1 MKCPKCGAELEDD
14 AFFCDKCGSVVSAD
28 TDAID
33 LFSASEEKDDESGS
47 LDFKAGDTSAHSGG
61 GDFFSKL
68 HKSGD
73 AAKAEPA
80 EVTSGGNFYN
90 NVSRSGIINN
100 GVNDRAADAENA
112 EMAAAAAGF
121 YSNTGKSDAINN
133 GMNSRATDA
142 ESAEMAA
149 VAAGFYS
156 NTGKSEAISNGMNSR
171 SADAESPEV
180 VAAAAGFYSSANKGK
195 TTDANNSVVFD
206 AKIDDDELSQISI
219 DKTVLD
225 VKEVTD
231 IAPDLY
237 HGKLDVPD
245 EELEQEDESK
255 YAADL
260 VTGEI
265 KVSEEEQAQENEEE
279 SKYAADLVSGP
290 LNVPDEELAQ
300 EDESK
305 YAADLVT
312 GKLDIPD
319 EELAQE
325 DESQYAAKL
334 NTDEIKDDENDDENS
349 EESELDKK
357 IQDDTSKA
365 VGEGTAEQKKNE
377 GKKESG
383 LGDLI
388 VKMVRDTAEQKKN
401 EGKESSAEKVN
412 LIQVL
417 VNFFREITSEDV
429 EEEEIE
435 ADDVQGNF
443 EYLSGSAENEM
454 KGYLPLCF
462 APMASLL
469 LLGFVE
475 GLVQVIIELAGFGAL
490 IGAFV
495 KTPKMRMKI
504 AQAFAKTDVFNFT
517 RYVSEIKKQMNSA
530 LVFSAIGLVIMICS
544 LIDDGGQVQNLVLLL
559 GILISSLGYCLA
571 VNSGVRCIIVKDAF
585 AKIREE
591 KRPKKTYTDQVNIA
605 CFALCIV
612 ALLVFVF
619 VKFAGVI

>member
-28 TDAID
+28 TDEID

-68 HKSGD
+68 HKSGGV

-219 DKTVLD
+219 DK

-334 NTDEIKDDENDDENS
+334 NTDEIKDDENS

-357 IQDDTSKA
+357 IQEDTSKA

-377 GKKESG
+377 GKK
-383 LGDLI
+383 
-388 VKMVRDTAEQKKN
+388 
-401 EGKESSAEKVN
+401 SSAEKVN

>member
-28 TDAID
+28 TDEID

-90 NVSRSGIINN
+90 NVSRSGTIDN

-121 YSNTGKSDAINN
+121 YSNNGKSDAINN

-377 GKKESG
+377 GK
-383 LGDLI
+383 
-388 VKMVRDTAEQKKN
+388 
-401 EGKESSAEKVN
+401 ESSAEKVN

>member
-28 TDAID
+28 TDEID
-33 LFSASEEKDDESGS
+33 LFSASEEKDEESGS
-47 LDFKAGDTSAHSGG
+47 LDFQAGDTSAHSGG

-68 HKSGD
+68 HKSGG

-80 EVTSGGNFYN
+80 EETSGGNFYN

-121 YSNTGKSDAINN
+121 YSNTGNSDAINN

-156 NTGKSEAISNGMNSR
+156 NTGKSDAISNGMNSR

-260 VTGEI
+260 VTGEV

-325 DESQYAAKL
+325 DESQYAAQL
-334 NTDEIKDDENDDENS
+334 NTDEIKDDENS

-357 IQDDTSKA
+357 IQEDTSKA
-365 VGEGTAEQKKNE
+365 VGEGTAEQKKTDD
-377 GKKESG
+377 KK
-383 LGDLI
+383 
-388 VKMVRDTAEQKKN
+388 
-401 EGKESSAEKVN
+401 SSAEKVN

-417 VNFFREITSEDV
+417 INFFREITSENV

-454 KGYLPLCF
+454 NGYLPLCF
-462 APMASLL
+462 APMASLF

-504 AQAFAKTDVFNFT
+504 AQAFAKTDVFTFT
-517 RYVSEIKKQMNSA
+517 RYVSEIKKQMSSA
-530 LVFSAIGLVIMICS
+530 LLFSAIGLVIMICS
-544 LIDDGGQVQNLVLLL
+544 LVDDGGQVQNLVLLL

-571 VNSGVRCIIVKDAF
+571 VNSGVRCMIVKDAF

-591 KRPKKTYTDQVNIA
+591 KRPKKTYTDQVNIG

-612 ALLVFVF
+612 ALLIFVF
-619 VKFAGVI
+619 IKFTGVF

>member
-28 TDAID
+28 TDEID

-290 LNVPDEELAQ
+290 LDVPDEELAQ

-319 EELAQE
+319 EELEQE
-325 DESQYAAKL
+325 DESQYAAQL
-334 NTDEIKDDENDDENS
+334 NTDEIKDDENS

-357 IQDDTSKA
+357 IQEDTSKA
-365 VGEGTAEQKKNE
+365 VGEGTAEQKKHE
-377 GKKESG
+377 DKKSP
-383 LGDLI
+383 
-388 VKMVRDTAEQKKN
+388 
-401 EGKESSAEKVN
+401 AEKVN

-417 VNFFREITSEDV
+417 INFFREITSENV

-443 EYLSGSAENEM
+443 EYLSGSAENDM
-454 KGYLPLCF
+454 KGYIPLCF
-462 APMASLL
+462 APMVSLF

-490 IGAFV
+490 IAAFV

-504 AQAFAKTDVFNFT
+504 AQAFAKTDVFTFT
-517 RYVSEIKKQMNSA
+517 RYVSEIKKQMSSA
-530 LVFSAIGLVIMICS
+530 LLFSAIGLVIMICS

>member
-28 TDAID
+28 TDEID

-68 HKSGD
+68 HKSGGV
-73 AAKAEPA
+73 AAKTEPA
-80 EVTSGGNFYN
+80 EGTSGGNFYN

-206 AKIDDDELSQISI
+206 AKINDDELSQISI

-231 IAPDLY
+231 IASDLY

-334 NTDEIKDDENDDENS
+334 NTDEIKDDENS

-357 IQDDTSKA
+357 IQEDTSKA
-365 VGEGTAEQKKNE
+365 VGEG
-377 GKKESG
+377 
-383 LGDLI
+383 
-388 VKMVRDTAEQKKN
+388 TAEQKKN

-417 VNFFREITSEDV
+417 VNFFREITSENV

-443 EYLSGSAENEM
+443 EYLSGSAENDM

>member
-28 TDAID
+28 TEEID

-68 HKSGD
+68 HKSGGV
-73 AAKAEPA
+73 AAKTEPA
-80 EVTSGGNFYN
+80 EETSGGNFYN

-245 EELEQEDESK
+245 EEL
-255 YAADL
+255 
-260 VTGEI
+260 
-265 KVSEEEQAQENEEE
+265 
-279 SKYAADLVSGP
+279 
-290 LNVPDEELAQ
+290 AQ

-325 DESQYAAKL
+325 DESQYAAQL
-334 NTDEIKDDENDDENS
+334 NTDEIKDDENS

-357 IQDDTSKA
+357 IQEDTSKA
-365 VGEGTAEQKKNE
+365 VGEGTAEQKKHEDN
-377 GKKESG
+377 KSP
-383 LGDLI
+383 
-388 VKMVRDTAEQKKN
+388 
-401 EGKESSAEKVN
+401 AEKVN

-417 VNFFREITSEDV
+417 INFFREITSENV

-443 EYLSGSAENEM
+443 EYLSGSAENDM

-585 AKIREE
+585 AKIREI
-591 KRPKKTYTDQVNIA
+591 KHKVT
-605 CFALCIV
+605 
-612 ALLVFVF
+612 
-619 VKFAGVI
+619 

>member
-33 LFSASEEKDDESGS
+33 LFSASEEKDEESGS

-68 HKSGD
+68 HKSGGA
-73 AAKAEPA
+73 AAKTEPA
-80 EVTSGGNFYN
+80 EETSGGNFYN

-121 YSNTGKSDAINN
+121 YSNTGKSEAINN

-245 EELEQEDESK
+245 EELE
-255 YAADL
+255 
-260 VTGEI
+260 
-265 KVSEEEQAQENEEE
+265 
-279 SKYAADLVSGP
+279 
-290 LNVPDEELAQ
+290 
-300 EDESK
+300 
-305 YAADLVT
+305 
-312 GKLDIPD
+312 
-319 EELAQE
+319 QE

>member
-28 TDAID
+28 TDEID

-377 GKKESG
+377 GK
-383 LGDLI
+383 
-388 VKMVRDTAEQKKN
+388 
-401 EGKESSAEKVN
+401 ESSAEKVN

-443 EYLSGSAENEM
+443 EYLSGSAENDM

>member
-28 TDAID
+28 TDEID

-334 NTDEIKDDENDDENS
+334 NTDEIKDDENS

-357 IQDDTSKA
+357 IQEDTSKA
-365 VGEGTAEQKKNE
+365 VGEG
-377 GKKESG
+377 
-383 LGDLI
+383 
-388 VKMVRDTAEQKKN
+388 TAEQKKN

-495 KTPKMRMKI
+495 KTPKMRTKI

>member
-28 TDAID
+28 TDEID

-68 HKSGD
+68 HKSGGV
-73 AAKAEPA
+73 AAKTEPA
-80 EVTSGGNFYN
+80 EETSGGNFYN

-245 EELEQEDESK
+245 EELEQEDES
-255 YAADL
+255 
-260 VTGEI
+260 
-265 KVSEEEQAQENEEE
+265 
-279 SKYAADLVSGP
+279 
-290 LNVPDEELAQ
+290 
-300 EDESK
+300 
-305 YAADLVT
+305 
-312 GKLDIPD
+312 
-319 EELAQE
+319 
-325 DESQYAAKL
+325 QYAAKL

-443 EYLSGSAENEM
+443 EYLSGSAENDM

>member
-68 HKSGD
+68 HKSGGV
-73 AAKAEPA
+73 AAKTEPA
-80 EVTSGGNFYN
+80 EETSGGNFYN
-90 NVSRSGIINN
+90 NVSRSGIIDN
-100 GVNDRAADAENA
+100 GVNDRVADAENA
-112 EMAAAAAGF
+112 EMAAAVAGF

-149 VAAGFYS
+149 VATGFYS

-245 EELEQEDESK
+245 EELE
-255 YAADL
+255 
-260 VTGEI
+260 
-265 KVSEEEQAQENEEE
+265 
-279 SKYAADLVSGP
+279 
-290 LNVPDEELAQ
+290 
-300 EDESK
+300 
-305 YAADLVT
+305 
-312 GKLDIPD
+312 
-319 EELAQE
+319 QE

-530 LVFSAIGLVIMICS
+530 LVFSVIGLVIMICS

>member
-28 TDAID
+28 TDEID

-68 HKSGD
+68 HKSGGV
-73 AAKAEPA
+73 AAKTEPA
-80 EVTSGGNFYN
+80 EETSGGNFYN

-121 YSNTGKSDAINN
+121 YSNNGKSDAINN

-245 EELEQEDESK
+245 EELE
-255 YAADL
+255 
-260 VTGEI
+260 
-265 KVSEEEQAQENEEE
+265 
-279 SKYAADLVSGP
+279 
-290 LNVPDEELAQ
+290 
-300 EDESK
+300 
-305 YAADLVT
+305 
-312 GKLDIPD
+312 
-319 EELAQE
+319 QE

-559 GILISSLGYCLA
+559 GILISYLGYCLA

>member
-68 HKSGD
+68 HKSGGV
-73 AAKAEPA
+73 AAKTEPA
-80 EVTSGGNFYN
+80 EETSGGNFYN
-90 NVSRSGIINN
+90 NVSRSGILNN

-334 NTDEIKDDENDDENS
+334 NTDEIKDDENS

-357 IQDDTSKA
+357 IQEDTSKA
-365 VGEGTAEQKKNE
+365 VGEG
-377 GKKESG
+377 
-383 LGDLI
+383 
-388 VKMVRDTAEQKKN
+388 TAEQKKN

-417 VNFFREITSEDV
+417 VNFFREITSENV

-443 EYLSGSAENEM
+443 EYLSGSAENDM

-475 GLVQVIIELAGFGAL
+475 GLVRVIIELAGFGAL

>member
-68 HKSGD
+68 HKSGGV
-73 AAKAEPA
+73 AAKTEPA
-80 EVTSGGNFYN
+80 EETSGGNFYN

-206 AKIDDDELSQISI
+206 AKINDDELSQISI

-260 VTGEI
+260 VTG
-265 KVSEEEQAQENEEE
+265 
-279 SKYAADLVSGP
+279 
-290 LNVPDEELAQ
+290 
-300 EDESK
+300 
-305 YAADLVT
+305 
-312 GKLDIPD
+312 KLDIPD

-334 NTDEIKDDENDDENS
+334 NTDEIKDDENS

-357 IQDDTSKA
+357 IQEDTSKA
-365 VGEGTAEQKKNE
+365 VGEGTAEQKKHEDN
-377 GKKESG
+377 K
-383 LGDLI
+383 
-388 VKMVRDTAEQKKN
+388 
-401 EGKESSAEKVN
+401 SSAEKVN

>member
-28 TDAID
+28 TDEID

-68 HKSGD
+68 HKSGGV
-73 AAKAEPA
+73 AAKTEPA
-80 EVTSGGNFYN
+80 EGTSGGNFYN

-121 YSNTGKSDAINN
+121 YSNNGKSDAINN

-245 EELEQEDESK
+245 EELE
-255 YAADL
+255 
-260 VTGEI
+260 
-265 KVSEEEQAQENEEE
+265 
-279 SKYAADLVSGP
+279 
-290 LNVPDEELAQ
+290 
-300 EDESK
+300 
-305 YAADLVT
+305 
-312 GKLDIPD
+312 
-319 EELAQE
+319 QE

>member
-68 HKSGD
+68 HKSGGV
-73 AAKAEPA
+73 AAKTEPA
-80 EVTSGGNFYN
+80 EETSGGNFYN

-206 AKIDDDELSQISI
+206 AKINDDELSQISI

-265 KVSEEEQAQENEEE
+265 KVS
-279 SKYAADLVSGP
+279 
-290 LNVPDEELAQ
+290 
-300 EDESK
+300 
-305 YAADLVT
+305 
-312 GKLDIPD
+312 
-319 EELAQE
+319 
-325 DESQYAAKL
+325 
-334 NTDEIKDDENDDENS
+334 
-349 EESELDKK
+349 
-357 IQDDTSKA
+357 
-365 VGEGTAEQKKNE
+365 
-377 GKKESG
+377 
-383 LGDLI
+383 
-388 VKMVRDTAEQKKN
+388 
-401 EGKESSAEKVN
+401 
-412 LIQVL
+412 
-417 VNFFREITSEDV
+417 
-429 EEEEIE
+429 
-435 ADDVQGNF
+435 
-443 EYLSGSAENEM
+443 
-454 KGYLPLCF
+454 
-462 APMASLL
+462 
-469 LLGFVE
+469 
-475 GLVQVIIELAGFGAL
+475 
-490 IGAFV
+490 
-495 KTPKMRMKI
+495 
-504 AQAFAKTDVFNFT
+504 
-517 RYVSEIKKQMNSA
+517 
-530 LVFSAIGLVIMICS
+530 
-544 LIDDGGQVQNLVLLL
+544 
-559 GILISSLGYCLA
+559 
-571 VNSGVRCIIVKDAF
+571 
-585 AKIREE
+585 
-591 KRPKKTYTDQVNIA
+591 
-605 CFALCIV
+605 
-612 ALLVFVF
+612 
-619 VKFAGVI
+619 

>member
-334 NTDEIKDDENDDENS
+334 NTDEIKDDENS

-357 IQDDTSKA
+357 IQEDTSKA
-365 VGEGTAEQKKNE
+365 VGEG
-377 GKKESG
+377 
-383 LGDLI
+383 
-388 VKMVRDTAEQKKN
+388 TAEQKKN

-417 VNFFREITSEDV
+417 VNFFREITSENV

>member
-68 HKSGD
+68 HKSGGV

-334 NTDEIKDDENDDENS
+334 NTDEIKDDENS

-357 IQDDTSKA
+357 IQEDTSKA
-365 VGEGTAEQKKNE
+365 VGEGTAEQKKHE
-377 GKKESG
+377 DKKSP
-383 LGDLI
+383 
-388 VKMVRDTAEQKKN
+388 
-401 EGKESSAEKVN
+401 AEKVN

-417 VNFFREITSEDV
+417 VNFFREITSENV

-443 EYLSGSAENEM
+443 EYLSGSAENDM

>member
-28 TDAID
+28 TDEID

-73 AAKAEPA
+73 AAKAEAA

-334 NTDEIKDDENDDENS
+334 NTDEIKDDENS

-357 IQDDTSKA
+357 IQEDTSKA
-365 VGEGTAEQKKNE
+365 VGEG
-377 GKKESG
+377 
-383 LGDLI
+383 
-388 VKMVRDTAEQKKN
+388 TAEQKKN

-495 KTPKMRMKI
+495 KTPKMRTKI

-530 LVFSAIGLVIMICS
+530 LVFSAIGLVIMMCS

>member
-68 HKSGD
+68 HKSGGV
-73 AAKAEPA
+73 AAKTEPA
-80 EVTSGGNFYN
+80 EETSGGNFYN

-100 GVNDRAADAENA
+100 GVNVRAADAENA

-334 NTDEIKDDENDDENS
+334 NTDEIKDDENS

-357 IQDDTSKA
+357 IQEDTSKA
-365 VGEGTAEQKKNE
+365 VGEG
-377 GKKESG
+377 
-383 LGDLI
+383 
-388 VKMVRDTAEQKKN
+388 TAEQKKN

-417 VNFFREITSEDV
+417 VNFFREITSENV

-443 EYLSGSAENEM
+443 EYLSGSAENDM

-475 GLVQVIIELAGFGAL
+475 GLVRVIIELAGFGAL

>member
-245 EELEQEDESK
+245 EELE
-255 YAADL
+255 
-260 VTGEI
+260 
-265 KVSEEEQAQENEEE
+265 
-279 SKYAADLVSGP
+279 
-290 LNVPDEELAQ
+290 
-300 EDESK
+300 
-305 YAADLVT
+305 
-312 GKLDIPD
+312 
-319 EELAQE
+319 QE

>member
-68 HKSGD
+68 HKSGGV

-90 NVSRSGIINN
+90 NVSRSGIIDN

-245 EELEQEDESK
+245 EELEQEDES
-255 YAADL
+255 
-260 VTGEI
+260 
-265 KVSEEEQAQENEEE
+265 
-279 SKYAADLVSGP
+279 
-290 LNVPDEELAQ
+290 
-300 EDESK
+300 
-305 YAADLVT
+305 
-312 GKLDIPD
+312 
-319 EELAQE
+319 
-325 DESQYAAKL
+325 QYAAKL

-357 IQDDTSKA
+357 IQEDTSKA
-365 VGEGTAEQKKNE
+365 VGEGTAEQKKHEDN
-377 GKKESG
+377 K
-383 LGDLI
+383 
-388 VKMVRDTAEQKKN
+388 
-401 EGKESSAEKVN
+401 SSAEKVN

>member
-28 TDAID
+28 TDEID

-68 HKSGD
+68 HKSGGV
-73 AAKAEPA
+73 AAKTEPA
-80 EVTSGGNFYN
+80 EETSGGNFYN

-171 SADAESPEV
+171 SADAESPEI

-334 NTDEIKDDENDDENS
+334 NTDEIKDDENS

-357 IQDDTSKA
+357 IQEDTSKA
-365 VGEGTAEQKKNE
+365 VGEG
-377 GKKESG
+377 
-383 LGDLI
+383 
-388 VKMVRDTAEQKKN
+388 TAEQKKN

>member
-68 HKSGD
+68 HKSGGV
-73 AAKAEPA
+73 AAKTEPA
-80 EVTSGGNFYN
+80 EETSGGNFYN

-325 DESQYAAKL
+325 DESQYAAHL
-334 NTDEIKDDENDDENS
+334 NTDEIKDDENS

-357 IQDDTSKA
+357 IQEDTSKA
-365 VGEGTAEQKKNE
+365 VGEG
-377 GKKESG
+377 
-383 LGDLI
+383 
-388 VKMVRDTAEQKKN
+388 TAEQKKN

-417 VNFFREITSEDV
+417 INFFREITSENV

-443 EYLSGSAENEM
+443 EYLSGSAENDM

>member
-47 LDFKAGDTSAHSGG
+47 LDFKAGDTYAHSGG

-68 HKSGD
+68 HKSGGV
-73 AAKAEPA
+73 AAKTEPA
-80 EVTSGGNFYN
+80 EETSVGNFYN

-334 NTDEIKDDENDDENS
+334 NTDEIKDDENS

-357 IQDDTSKA
+357 IQEDTSKA
-365 VGEGTAEQKKNE
+365 VGEG
-377 GKKESG
+377 
-383 LGDLI
+383 
-388 VKMVRDTAEQKKN
+388 TAEQKKN

-417 VNFFREITSEDV
+417 VNFFREITSENV

-443 EYLSGSAENEM
+443 EYLSGSAENDM